1 MGHSTRKPPTGDAEP
16 APLDDGL
23 GSDAQVGLDDRLRAF
38 VIRSSDD
45 PGRSWAERILSSL
58 VAGAVRGDVRSQ
70 HEVFRRIG
78 GPPASHRAVETF
90 SIDDATARKVLE
102 AVRGPV
108 KDRSVA

>member
-1 MGHSTRKPPTGDAEP
+1 MGHSTRKPTSDNAPTTP
-16 APLDDGL
+16 FNDGI

-38 VIRSSDD
+38 VIRPSDD
-45 PGRSWAERILSSL
+45 PSRSWTERILSSL
-58 VAGAVRGDVRSQ
+58 VAGAVRGDFRSQ

-78 GPPASHRAVETF
+78 GPPASHRDVETF

>member
-1 MGHSTRKPPTGDAEP
+1 MGHSAHERP
-16 APLDDGL
+16 AKGTSKSSFEGDDG
-23 GSDAQVGLDDRLRAF
+23 DPRIGLDDRLRGF
-38 VIRSSDD
+38 VVGTSDD
-45 PGRSWAERILSSL
+45 PSRSWADRILGAL
-58 VAGAVRGDVRSQ
+58 VAGAVRGDFRSQ

-78 GPPASHRAVETF
+78 GASDSHRDVATF